1 MDLAVMEKTVTRSG
15 SESGSETPSTELDAV
30 EREREEWE
38 RTALQASLERFPC
51 RRQRFT
57 TLSGLPLN
65 DLYTPADRRNEEYL
79 RDIGFPGQYPYTRGV
94 HATMYRGRLWT
105 IRQVSGF
112 GTAEDTN
119 RRYKYLLAH
128 GETGLSTDFDLPT
141 LLGRDSDHP
150 LAMAEVGKIGVAI
163 DTLRDAELLWEGIPL
178 DEVSTSMT
186 INAPAFVLTAMY
198 EAVAAAQGVTGD
210 RVTGTVQNDIL
221 KEYTAQNEYVFPPE
235 PSVRLAVDVMEYCAQ
250 QLPRFNPISVSG
262 YHIREAGATAVQE
275 VAFTLADGYT
285 YAKSAMER
293 GLDVDTLAPRIS
305 FFFDIHN
312 DFFEEIAKLRA
323 ARRLW
328 ARLMREQLGSR
339 NPRSWM
345 LRTHCQTAGVSLTAQ
360 QVENN
365 IVRTTVQAL
374 AAVLGGTQSL
384 HTNSMDEAY
393 QIPSEKAIKIAVRT
407 QQVLAHESGVAD
419 VVDPLA
425 GSYFVE
431 TLTDQIEEEAWA
443 LMKEIEQ
450 RGGMVACIE
459 EGFIQKQIADSAVA
473 FQRAVE
479 SGEEIIVGVNAHVEE
494 ESGELTD
501 DLFFQ
506 VDSAT
511 VERQITRLRQVRAE
525 RSGREVG
532 RTLGELRQAAQQ
544 GRNIMPHVYD
554 AVCAYASVGEI
565 CDVLREVLGEYRA
578 IPVF

>member
-1 MDLAVMEKTVTRSG
+1 MEKTS
-15 SESGSETPSTELDAV
+15 ELDTI
-30 EREREEWE
+30 EQEREEWE
-38 RTALQASLERFPC
+38 RTTLQASLQRFPY
-51 RRQRFT
+51 RKQRFT
-57 TLSGLPLN
+57 TLSGIPLN
-65 DLYTPADRRNEEYL
+65 DLYTPVSGETSYGEEYL

-94 HATMYRGRLWT
+94 HATMYRSRLWT

-119 RRYKYLLAH
+119 QRYKYLLAH

-150 LAMAEVGKIGVAI
+150 LAIAEVGKIGVAI
-163 DTLRDAELLWEGIPL
+163 DTLRDAELLWKGIPL
-178 DEVSTSMT
+178 GEVSTSMT
-186 INAPAFVLTAMY
+186 INSPAFVLTAMY

-221 KEYTAQNEYVFPPE
+221 KEYTAQNEYIFPPE

-250 QLPRFNPISVSG
+250 RLPRFNPISVSG

-285 YAKSAMER
+285 YAESAVER
-293 GLDVDTLAPRIS
+293 GLDVDSFAPRIS
-305 FFFDIHN
+305 FFFDVHN

-328 ARLMREQLGSR
+328 ARLMREKLSAR

-407 QQVLAHESGVAD
+407 QQILANESRVAD

-425 GSYFVE
+425 GSYFIE
-431 TLTDQIEEEAWA
+431 SLTDQIEEEAWS
-443 LMKEIEQ
+443 LMEEIGQ

-459 EGFIQKQIADSAVA
+459 DGFIQKQIADSAVA

-479 SGEEIIVGVNAHVEE
+479 SGDEVIVGVNAHVEE

-506 VDSAT
+506 VDPAI

-525 RSGREVG
+525 RSGREVS

-554 AVCAYASVGEI
+554 AVRAYASVGEI